1 MATIETICKFNQ
13 FGFCKFLS
21 HCRRHH
27 VNEICLEMCNN
38 CNCPKRH
45 PKTCKFFEKYN
56 RCKFGE
62 YCAFAHKENPLVKE
76 INTLK
81 INEQILK
88 EDLNDTGNE
97 VLDLKKKVEQ
107 LENLVEELVNR
118 VENITTPTK
127 KGTKK
132 RRRVKQS
139 VTPSPSKK
147 DDKEDLEHEPT
158 SEEAQGQGGHAQTN
172 EDSDQSENEI
182 TVEEIMKIYESG

>member
-1 MATIETICKFNQ
+1 M
-13 FGFCKFLS
+13 
-21 HCRRHH
+21 
-27 VNEICLEMCNN
+27 CLREQR
-38 CNCPKRH
+38 KS
-45 PKTCKFFEKYN
+45 
-56 RCKFGE
+56 
-62 YCAFAHKENPLVKE
+62 
-76 INTLK
+76 LK

-107 LENLVEELVNR
+107 LENLVDELVNR

-139 VTPSPSKK
+139 VTHSHSKK

-158 SEEAQGQGGHAQTN
+158 SEEAQGQRGHAQTN

-182 TVEEIMKIYESG
+182 TVEEIMKMYESG